1 MRVVLCILL
10 GAYLLLLL
18 VLNFGPSRAFLTKT
32 LQEAI
37 ADKLHTEVSIGD
49 VQVGLFNRLIISD
62 VKINDQKHRPLLSA
76 ERVTAKIE
84 LRSLLADQLSLRTV
98 SLLDADIRLCQ
109 EKADEPT
116 NFQFVLDAFSSK
128 SPKKES
134 KLNLRINSIILRR
147 VNLAYDQWFKPA
159 TPHRLNLSHLH
170 VQDINANVSLKSVN
184 AAGLRLRVRSLAF
197 RESSGLDVR
206 NICLKLNANRRG
218 ATVQDFEVSLP
229 HSRIRQSSLVA
240 LYDATKGWDNLW
252 PTLRM
257 RGDLNEAVL
266 STDDVRFLLSLP
278 QSMHLVAKLNTSF
291 LVIPSK
297 IQLNNL
303 SLQTEDADFQIQGD
317 VTLQRS
323 SSRFTEVFARVPHL
337 EVKRRFT
344 ADALQW
350 VKADTLW
357 SRRVQRLGNLSLS
370 GFGRYRFKADGN
382 ANLSL
387 KTDAGALDVD
397 AFWKFSRLNAG
408 VRLHDVHVA
417 SVLGNERLPQHAS
430 ADVQTQVDF
439 DGKRVASAKA
449 DARVTRL
456 NWNSHEFRPIHLQA
470 SWDGGMVSGQLQ
482 SDDPLLHVQT
492 KMRGAFDGKHLD
504 DIHLQADLQSLQ
516 PSVLGLGSDFGKAV
530 YSASVQ
536 ADLRHLRQALPQGEV
551 SVSDFHLQNGPHGDY
566 SLQHLDLSLTSH
578 QRGAQAILH
587 SDFADATLQGPASI
601 AELTD
606 GIRTI
611 AQRTLPHLMPAPR
624 RRSQGE
630 WALALDLKKTDVL
643 HQLAGVDLSL
653 ASPLHVQGILHAGDG
668 RTSLTAS
675 TAGVRI
681 GGTELERPAVYLH
694 GQGSHYE
701 LLAQANKQ
709 ISGRDYKLEAR
720 LTAADSALLTSLSW
734 KGRTGRKYEGE
745 LEAQTRFSPSSGNG
759 VDFVT
764 DIRPTQ
770 FFLADTVWNVASGRF
785 ALQHREVDI
794 HHVMISRPGQSLMV
808 DGRLSPHT
816 ADSIVAQLHN
826 IDISYILG
834 IVDFDAVEFG
844 GLASGQAVFTQT
856 PTHPQLHAQLHIPD
870 FRFNG
875 GPMGS
880 TDIAASWSNADK
892 RIHLN
897 ADMHLPDGQS
907 GTQVKGY
914 VSPAE
919 KGLDLNITA
928 RRTNLRFLRRYMDG
942 IFGNFEGDATG
953 FVRLYGPFKKLDFQ
967 GEMMANAKARILS
980 TGVDYEV
987 KDGAVHLVP
996 GAFQFEH
1003 FTIDDRRHGRG
1014 TADGAL
1020 RHQHL
1025 KNLTYDF
1032 DITADHLLCYDKP
1045 QEHDMP
1051 FYSTTYGTGN
1061 VHLAGRPGQFEAD
1074 INLTPEQGTT
1084 LVYTL
1089 GGSDAVSAESA
1100 MVHFR
1105 EAKPQFE
1112 ADSLGWAFRPNAE
1125 RDQKP
1130 EAESAETYDPGTDIV
1145 LNLFIDANPNAQVKI
1160 ITDPRAGDNL
1170 TVYGYGPIRATYH
1183 NKGAFEMYGTYH
1195 LTRGTYKLS
1204 IQDIIRKD
1212 LVIDQGSSLTFAGD
1226 PLSADL
1232 DLKAKYTVNGVSL
1245 SDLNY
1250 GAGFSQKSVKVDCLL
1265 NIGGQARA
1273 PRINFDLDLHN
1284 ISEDEKQMVRQLIS
1298 TDEDMNRQ
1306 IIYLLGIGRFYTAAN
1321 AGSLSQVSSQQQ
1333 SSAAMRSFL
1342 STTLTGQLNSAISN
1356 VLGNQSHW
1364 NFGANLNP
1372 GTYGWDN
1379 MEVEGLLEGR
1389 LFNDRLLINGNFGY
1403 RDSPTYNS
1411 NFVGDFDI
1419 RYLLTPRGTVSL
1431 RAYSETTDRYF
1442 TKNSLTTQGI
1452 GVTLQ
1457 RDFRKIR
1464 DLFLPQ
1470 RKRKLAFPYVEG
1482 EK

>member
-18 VLNFGPSRAFLTKT
+18 VLNFGPSRAFLTRT

-62 VKINDQKHRPLLSA
+62 VRISDQKHRSLLSA
-76 ERVTAKIE
+76 ERITAKIE

-98 SLLDADIRLCQ
+98 SLLDARIRLYQ
-109 EKADEPT
+109 EKADGPS
-116 NFQFVLDAFSSK
+116 NFQFVLDALSSK

-147 VNLAYDQWFKPA
+147 VDVAYDQWFKPA
-159 TPHRLNLSHLH
+159 TPHLLNLSHLH
-170 VQDINANVSLKSVN
+170 LQDINANVSLKSVN
-184 AAGLRLRVRSLAF
+184 AAGLKLRVRSLAF

-206 NICLKLNANRRG
+206 NICLKLEANRRG

-229 HSRIRQSSLVA
+229 HSHIQQSSLVA

-252 PTLRM
+252 TTLRM
-257 RGDLNEAVL
+257 RGDLNDAAL
-266 STDDVRFLLSLP
+266 STDDVRCLAKLP
-278 QSMHLVAKLNTSF
+278 QSMHLAVKLNTSF

-297 IQLNNL
+297 IQLNNIVL
-303 SLQTEDADFQIQGD
+303 SEDHADFQLQGD
-317 VTLQRS
+317 VTLQRNS
-323 SSRFTEVFARVPHL
+323 NQLTELFARIAHL
-337 EVKRRFT
+337 DIKQRFAT
-344 ADALQW
+344 EALRW
-350 VKADTLW
+350 VDADTLW
-357 SRRVQRLGNLSLS
+357 TRRVQRLGNVSLK
-370 GFGRYRFKADGN
+370 GFGRYRFKSDGN
-382 ANLSL
+382 ANVSL
-387 KTDAGALDVD
+387 TTDAGELDVD
-397 AFWKFSRLNAG
+397 AFWKSSRLNAD
-408 VRLHDVHVA
+408 VRVRNAMVA
-417 SVLGNERLPQHAS
+417 TVMGDGHLPQHVS
-430 ADVQTQVDF
+430 ADVQSQVAF
-439 DGKRVASAKA
+439 DGKRMASVRANA
-449 DARVTRL
+449 HVTRL
-456 NWNSHEFRPIHLQA
+456 NWNQHEFHPIRMIA
-470 SWDGGMVSGQLQ
+470 SWDGRTAQAQVQT
-482 SDDPLLHVQT
+482 DDPLLHVQADAV
-492 KMRGAFDGKHLD
+492 GAFDGKRLGG
-504 DIHLQADLQSLQ
+504 IRLQADIRALQ
-516 PSVLGLGSDFGKAV
+516 PSVLGLDSGFGRAV
-530 YSASVQ
+530 YSARVQ
-536 ADLRHLRQALPQGEV
+536 ADLQHMGHSLPQGNV
-551 SVSDFHLQNGPHGDY
+551 AVQDFKLQNGPHGDY
-566 SLQHLDLSLTSH
+566 SLQHLDLSLMPH
-578 QRGAQAILH
+578 LRGAEAVLH
-587 SDFADATLQGPASI
+587 SDFADASLQGPASI
-601 AELTD
+601 DELVD

-611 AQRTLPHLMPAPR
+611 LARSLPHLMSAPHH
-624 RRSQGE
+624 RSQGE
-630 WALALDLKKTDVL
+630 WALALNLKKTDVL
-643 HQLAGVDLSL
+643 RQLAGVDLTL
-653 ASPLHVQGILHAGDG
+653 ASPLNVQGILHAGDG

-675 TAGVRI
+675 TDGVRI

-694 GQGSHYE
+694 GQGSRYE
-701 LLAQANKQ
+701 LLVQANKQ

-720 LTAADSALLTSLSW
+720 LTAADSALLTCLSW

-745 LEAQTRFSPSSGNG
+745 LEALTRFLSSKGSG

-770 FFLADTVWNVASGRF
+770 FFLADTVWNVASGKF
-785 ALQHREVDI
+785 ALQNHEVTID
-794 HHVMISRPGQSLMV
+794 HVQISRPGQSLLV

-834 IVDFDAVEFG
+834 IVNFDAVEFG

-856 PTHPQLHAQLHIPD
+856 PAHPQLHAQLHIPD

-892 RIHLN
+892 RIHLD

-1003 FTIDDRRHGRG
+1003 FTIDDHRMGRG
-1014 TADGAL
+1014 TANGAL

-1061 VHLAGRPGQFEAD
+1061 VHLAGHPGQFEAD

-1105 EAKPQFE
+1105 EAKPQQE
-1112 ADSLGWAFRPNAE
+1112 ADSLGWAFMPHADSGKSSE
-1125 RDQKP
+1125 T
-1130 EAESAETYDPGTDIV
+1130 ETSETYDPGTDIV

-1212 LVIDQGSSLTFAGD
+1212 LAIDQGSHITFAGD

-1265 NIGGQARA
+1265 NIGGQARS

-1356 VLGNQSHW
+1356 VLGAQSHW
-1364 NFGANLNP
+1364 NFGANVNP

-1403 RDSPTYNS
+1403 RDRPTYSS
-1411 NFVGDFDI
+1411 NFIGDFDI

-1452 GVTLQ
+1452 GITLQ

-1470 RKRKLAFPYVEG
+1470 RKRKLAFPYVDG
-1482 EK
+1482 K

>member
-18 VLNFGPSRAFLTKT
+18 VLNFGPSRAFLTHT
-32 LQEAI
+32 LQQAI
-37 ADKLHTEVSIGD
+37 ADKLHTEVIIGD
-49 VQVGLFNRLIISD
+49 VQVGLFNRLIIRD
-62 VKINDQKHRPLLSA
+62 VNIKDQKGRPLLSA
-76 ERVTAKIE
+76 QRLTAKIE
-84 LRSLLADQLSLRTV
+84 LRSLLAEQLSLRTV
-98 SLLDADIRLCQ
+98 SVLDADIRLCQ
-109 EKADEPT
+109 YRADQPS
-116 NFQFVLDAFSSK
+116 NFQFVIDALSSK
-128 SPKKES
+128 TPKKES

-147 VNLAYDQWFKPA
+147 VNVAYDQWFKPS
-159 TPHRLNLSHLH
+159 TPHRLNPAHLH
-170 VQDINANVSLKSVN
+170 VQDINANISLKSVN
-184 AAGLRLRVRSLAF
+184 AAGLKLRVRSLAF
-197 RESSGLDVR
+197 RESSGLEVS
-206 NICLKLNANRRG
+206 NLCLKLQANRRG
-218 ATVQDFEVSLP
+218 ATVQDFELALP
-229 HSRIRQSSLVA
+229 HSRIRQSNLVA
-240 LYDATKGWDNLW
+240 LYDATKGWGSLW
-252 PTLRM
+252 STLRM
-257 RGDLNEAVL
+257 RGDLNDAVL
-266 STDDVRFLLSLP
+266 STDDVRCLVSLP
-278 QSMHLVAKLNTSF
+278 QTMHLVAKLNTSF
-291 LVIPSK
+291 LVLPSK
-297 IQLNNL
+297 IQLNNIDL
-303 SLQTEDADFQIQGD
+303 SAGDADFQLNGD

-323 SSRFTEVFARVPHL
+323 SNRITELSARISHL
-337 EVKRRFT
+337 DLKPRCTSE
-344 ADALQW
+344 ALQW
-350 VKADTLW
+350 VKVDSLW
-357 SRRVQRLGNLSLS
+357 ANRIRRLGPITIN
-370 GFGRYRFKADGN
+370 GFGRYRFKSEGN
-382 ANLSL
+382 AQISL
-387 KTDAGALDVD
+387 KTDVGALDVD
-397 AFWKFSRLNAG
+397 AYLKASRLNAD
-408 VRLHDVHVA
+408 VRLHDARLA
-417 SVLGNERLPQHAS
+417 SVMGSDHLPQKIS
-430 ADVQTQVDF
+430 ADIRTQLVL
-439 DGKRVASAKA
+439 DGQRMVSARGDVRVGQL
-449 DARVTRL
+449 D
-456 NWNSHEFRPIHLQA
+456 WNHHEFRPILLSA
-470 SWDGGMVSGQLQ
+470 SWDGHQVQGRIQT
-482 SDDPLLHVQT
+482 DDPQVNAQASVQ
-492 KMRGAFDGKHLD
+492 GAFDGKHLGG
-504 DIHLQADLQSLQ
+504 ISVQADVRALQ
-516 PSVLGLGSDFGKAV
+516 PSVLGVGSAFGSAL
-530 YSASVQ
+530 YSGKLH
-536 ADLRHLRQALPQGEV
+536 ADLHDLTQSIPQGEV
-551 SVSDFHLQNGPHGDY
+551 NLLDFQLHNGPHGDY
-566 SLQHLDLSLTSH
+566 LLQHLNLTLTPH
-578 QRGAQAILH
+578 QRGLEAKLH
-587 SDFADATLQGPASI
+587 SDFADASIQGPASI
-601 AELTD
+601 EALTE

-611 AQRTLPHLMPAPR
+611 AQRALPHLLPAPR
-624 RRSQGE
+624 HRSQGE
-630 WALALDLKKTDVL
+630 WALALNLKKTDVL
-643 HQLAGVDLSL
+643 RQLAGVDLSL
-653 ASPLHVQGILHAGDG
+653 SSPLNVQGILHAGDG
-668 RTSLTAS
+668 RTYLTAS
-675 TAGVRI
+675 TEGVRI
-681 GGTELERPAVYLH
+681 GGAELERPAVYLH
-694 GQGSHYE
+694 GQGADYE
-701 LLAQANKQ
+701 LLVQANKQ

-720 LTAADSALLTSLSW
+720 FTAADSALLTSLFW
-734 KGRTGRKYEGE
+734 KGHTARKYEGE
-745 LEAQTRFSPSSGNG
+745 LEAKTRFYSSKNNG
-759 VDFVT
+759 VNFVT
-764 DIRPTQ
+764 DIRPTR

-785 ALQHREVDI
+785 ALQDREVTFN
-794 HHVMISRPGQSLMV
+794 HVNISRPNQSLMV

-816 ADSIVAQLHN
+816 TDSIVAQLHN

-892 RIHLN
+892 RIHLD

-919 KGLDLNITA
+919 KGLDLSITA
-928 RRTNLRFLRRYMDG
+928 RRTNLRFLRRYIDG
-942 IFGNFEGDATG
+942 IFGHFEGDATG

-1003 FTIDDRRHGRG
+1003 FSIDDHRHGQG
-1014 TADGAL
+1014 TANGAL

-1084 LVYTL
+1084 LVYPL

-1105 EAKPQFE
+1105 EAKPQLKTDYPGALPLAQSPE
-1112 ADSLGWAFRPNAE
+1112 TSMSDADKL
-1125 RDQKP
+1125 
-1130 EAESAETYDPGTDIV
+1130 ETYDPGTDIL

-1265 NIGGQARA
+1265 NIGGQARS

-1333 SSAAMRSFL
+1333 SSVAMRSFL
-1342 STTLTGQLNSAISN
+1342 STTLTGQLNSAIAN
-1356 VLGNQSHW
+1356 VLGTQSHW
-1364 NFGANLNP
+1364 NFGANVNP
-1372 GTYGWDN
+1372 GSYGWDN

-1403 RDSPTYNS
+1403 RDRPTYSS

-1419 RYLLTPRGTVSL
+1419 RYLLTPRGSVSL

-1457 RDFRKIR
+1457 RDFRRLR

-1470 RKRKLAFPYVEG
+1470 RKRKLTFPYVEG
-1482 EK
+1482 K